1 MNPKTIEELLDMPA
15 AVEKMSDA
23 ELEKHLARYFPF
35 TRPTARLA
43 TALSVALDKADAAAP
58 KNDLLDAMER
68 RIQENYERDKAARE
82 AARPKSIGRVIS
94 K

>member
-1 MNPKTIEELLDMPA
+1 MNPKTIEELLDMPGE
-15 AVEKMSDA
+15 VEKLSDL
-23 ELEKHLARYFPF
+23 ELEKHLARYFPH

-58 KNDLLDAMER
+58 KNEVFDAMER
-68 RIQENYERDKAARE
+68 RIQEEYERNKAA
-82 AARPKSIGRVIS
+82 AAAAKPRSTGRIIS